1 MQAEGMKAGSE
12 TPFSQTIA
20 QARGAAEEFTRLFSE
35 MKPPSGLDMEVVVTA
50 IKRNMETLSAVSRI
64 AGEGAQAVARRHTEI
79 MQQTMSELTETMR
92 SLVALTDTPQAK
104 ASKQT
109 ELLKKAYERAISHT
123 RELGDLIQRS
133 NSEALE
139 LLNHRFTEAL
149 DEMKALIGKVGQSK
163 P

>member
-1 MQAEGMKAGSE
+1 
-12 TPFSQTIA
+12 
-20 QARGAAEEFTRLFSE
+20 
-35 MKPPSGLDMEVVVTA
+35 
-50 IKRNMETLSAVSRI
+50 
-64 AGEGAQAVARRHTEI
+64 
-79 MQQTMSELTETMR
+79 MSELTETMR

-139 LLNHRFTEAL
+139 LLNHRSPKRWTR
-149 DEMKALIGKVGQSK
+149 
-163 P
+163 